1 MALRSPLCSAQKAQ
15 ENLHIWGTLLITWR
29 DISNS
34 AKIHLALM
42 KLSGADATL
51 PGTQALMQQ
60 SVCGMDPTGAEE
72 QDPGTTTSCL
82 PPATPVS
89 PKYQPVIA

>member
-60 SVCGMDPTGAEE
+60 CLWDGSNGGRGAGSRHHHLLSAPS
-72 QDPGTTTSCL
+72 DTR
-82 PPATPVS
+82 
-89 PKYQPVIA
+89 